1 MHDRDSD
8 HLSTNMKRNSA
19 RQDQT
24 LFEFQRSFTKL
35 EVNIERGV
43 SKVGEKLQPSNG
55 VEVNGS
61 KHKEKGGM
69 DIRYLLNE
77 QPGGSR

>member
-8 HLSTNMKRNSA
+8 HSSANMKRNSA
-19 RQDQT
+19 RQT
-24 LFEFQRSFTKL
+24 LFEFQRSFTEL

-61 KHKEKGGM
+61 KHKEKGGI

-77 QPGGSR
+77 QSGGSR